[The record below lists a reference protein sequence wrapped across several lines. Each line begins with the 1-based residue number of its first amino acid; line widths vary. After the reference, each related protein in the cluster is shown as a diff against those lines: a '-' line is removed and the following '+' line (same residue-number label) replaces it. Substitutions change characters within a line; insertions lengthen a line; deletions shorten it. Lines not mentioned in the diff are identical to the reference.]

1 MRSQLSLSISGK
13 AAIAGVGETDYVRGA
28 PEHPVELILR
38 ASRDAI
44 DDAGL
49 EPADIDGILLAP
61 AFGSAEEIA
70 ANLGVPDLRYA
81 VKAHIGGASCTA
93 SLLTAAMAVSA
104 GVAKHVLVAVGWN
117 GFSAM
122 RPRPGV
128 KAPRRSGGGLPSAV
142 TGDFYGPYG
151 MRVPAQLYSLIFTRY
166 KELYGIRDED
176 AAEIALTCRAHAQYN
191 SRALMRGRPLGLAEY
206 MASEWIAEPLRK
218 LDCCVE
224 TDCAGAVV
232 VTSAERARDLPHHP
246 VLYLGGAQ
254 GQPAPADDLASRQ
267 DPLQIGLSYAAPRG
281 LAMAGIQ
288 ARDVDFLC
296 IYDCFT
302 YIVLLQLEALGFC
315 KRGEAGD
322 FVRDGALRH
331 GGRYPLNTHG
341 GLLSQGHCW
350 GMNHIIEATRQLR
363 HGAGVLQVPNARL
376 GLVTGYGDLGDGSL
390 AILGR
395 A

>member
-1 MRSQLSLSISGK
+1 MRANHSLSVSRRT
-13 AAIAGVGETDYVRGA
+13 AIAGVGETDYVRGA

-38 ASRDAI
+38 ASRTAI
-44 DDAGL
+44 LDAGL
-49 EPADIDGILLAP
+49 EPSDIDGILLAP
-61 AFGSAEEIA
+61 AFGSAEEVA

-81 VKAHIGGASCTA
+81 VKAHMGGASCTA
-93 SLLTAAMAVSA
+93 SLLSAAMAISA
-104 GVAKHVLVAVGWN
+104 GVAKHVLIAIGWN

-128 KAPRRSGGGLPSAV
+128 APPRRGTGGMPSSV
-142 TGDFYGPYG
+142 TGDFYAPYG
-151 MRVPAQLYSLIFTRY
+151 LRVPAQLYSLIFTRY
-166 KELYGIRDED
+166 KQLYGIRDED
-176 AAEIALTCRAHAQYN
+176 AAEIALLCRAHAQHN
-191 SRALMRGRPLGLAEY
+191 PKALMRGRPLGLAEY
-206 MASEWIAEPLRK
+206 LESEWIAEPLRK

-224 TDCAGAVV
+224 TDCAGAIV
-232 VTSAERARDLPHHP
+232 VTSAERARDLPQHP

-254 GQPAPADDLASRQ
+254 GQPAPADDLGSRE

-281 LAMAGIQ
+281 FAMAGVDPH
-288 ARDVDFLC
+288 DVDFLC

-322 FVRDGALRH
+322 FARGGVLRH
-331 GGRYPLNTHG
+331 GSRYPLNTHG

-363 HGAGVLQVPNARL
+363 HDAGALQVPGAQL

-390 AILGR
+390 AVLGR

>member
-1 MRSQLSLSISGK
+1 MRSQFPLSVSRQ
-13 AAIAGVGETDYVRGA
+13 AAIAGVGETDYLRGA

-38 ASRDAI
+38 ASRTAI
-44 DDAGL
+44 ADAGL
-49 EPADIDGILLAP
+49 EPSEIDAILLAP
-61 AFGSAEEIA
+61 AFGSVEEVA
-70 ANLGVPDLRYA
+70 ANLGVPDLHYA
-81 VKAHIGGASCTA
+81 VKSHMGGASCTA
-93 SLLTAAMAVSA
+93 SLLSAAMAISA
-104 GVAKHVLVAVGWN
+104 GVAKHVLIAIGWN
-117 GFSAM
+117 GFSAL
-122 RPRPGV
+122 RPRPGG
-128 KAPRRSGGGLPSAV
+128 APPRRMAGGMPSSV
-142 TGDFYGPYG
+142 TGDFYAPYG
-151 MRVPAQLYSLIFTRY
+151 VRAPAQLYSLIFTRY
-166 KELYGIRDED
+166 KQLYDIRDED
-176 AAEIALTCRAHAQYN
+176 AAEIAMICRAHAQHN
-191 SRALMRGRPLGLAEY
+191 AKALMRGRPLGLAEY
-206 MASEWIAEPLRK
+206 LASEWIAEPLRK

-224 TDCAGAVV
+224 TDCAGAIVM
-232 VTSAERARDLPHHP
+232 TSAARARDLPHHP

-254 GQPAPADDLASRQ
+254 GQPAPADDLASRE

-281 LAMAGIQ
+281 FAMAGIDPH
-288 ARDVDFLC
+288 DVDFLC

-322 FVRDGALRH
+322 FVREGALRH

-363 HGAGVLQVPNARL
+363 HDAGELQVVGARL

>member
-1 MRSQLSLSISGK
+1 MRSQSPLSLSGQ
-13 AAIAGVGETDYVRGA
+13 AAIVGVGETAYLRGA

-38 ASRDAI
+38 ASRAAI
-44 DDAGL
+44 GDAGL

-61 AFGSAEEIA
+61 AFGSAEEVA
-70 ANLGVPDLRYA
+70 ANFGIPDLRYA
-81 VKAHIGGASCTA
+81 VKAHMGGASCTA
-93 SLLTAAMAVSA
+93 SLLSAAMAVSA
-104 GVAKHVLVAVGWN
+104 GVAKHVLVAIGWN

-128 KAPRRSGGGLPSAV
+128 ATPRRIGGGMPSSV
-142 TGDFYGPYG
+142 TGDFYAPYG
-151 MRVPAQLYSLIFTRY
+151 LRVPAQLYSLIFTRY
-166 KELYGIRDED
+166 KQLYGVRDED
-176 AAEIALTCRAHAQYN
+176 AAEIALVCRAHAQHN
-191 SRALMRGRPLGLAEY
+191 AAALMRGRPLSLADY
-206 MASEWIAEPLRK
+206 LASEWIAEPLRK

-232 VTSAERARDLPHHP
+232 VTSAERARDLAHAP

-254 GQPAPADDLASRQ
+254 GQPAPADDLASRE
-267 DPLQIGLSYAAPRG
+267 DPLQLGLAYAAARG
-281 LAMAGIQ
+281 FEMAGVA

-302 YIVLLQLEALGFC
+302 YIVLMQLEALGFC

-322 FVRDGALRH
+322 FVRGGALRH

-363 HGAGVLQVPNARL
+363 HEAGALQVPGARL